1 MLKLDLENNESY
13 AKAGKRIIKK
23 SKILRVKDYRKI
35 GISKEKKISA
45 KDILKYRGSCI
56 WEGNLNDMREDR

>member
-1 MLKLDLENNESY
+1 MLKLDLEKNESY
-13 AKAGKRIIKK
+13 SKTGRCIIKK

-35 GISKEKKISA
+35 GTSKEKKISA

>member
-13 AKAGKRIIKK
+13 AKNGRRLMKK

>member
-1 MLKLDLENNESY
+1 MLKLDLYKNESY
-13 AKAGKRIIKK
+13 AKAGRRLIKK
-23 SKILRVKDYRKI
+23 SKILTVKDYRKI

>member
-1 MLKLDLENNESY
+1 MLKLDLDKNETCN
-13 AKAGKRIIKK
+13 RRN
-23 SKILRVKDYRKI
+23 KILRAKDYRKTE
-35 GISKEKKISA
+35 ISKEKKISA